1 MSCYRSFSGFSSFF
15 RLDSFKRLRSL
26 GGGFFLLFYLLSY
39 PMFGR
44 EGLGFGDVKLMA
56 VSGLLLGLTM
66 DCAMGAAGINTIATL
81 PVAFFRP
88 QLAAMICGR
97 ENIRE
102 GGIPSPERL
111 GSRKFFLLLLTLT
124 LIHHTIFFL
133 LEALSWSHLLHTLL
147 RIVVS
152 SALSV
157 AFGWIIVRIFTAKLP
172 VRI

>member
-1 MSCYRSFSGFSSFF
+1 MYRTIPYLGLFAAAVLLQIFLFDNLSISVYLNPLIYIVFIVLLP
-15 RLDSFKRLRSL
+15 LDAQPVTLL
-26 GGGFFLLFYLLSY
+26 G
-39 PMFGR
+39 
-44 EGLGFGDVKLMA
+44 
-56 VSGLLLGLTM
+56 SGLLLGLTM

>member
-1 MSCYRSFSGFSSFF
+1 MYRTIPYIGLFAAAVLLQIFLFDNLSISVYLNPLIYIIFIVLLP
-15 RLDSFKRLRSL
+15 LDDQPVTLL
-26 GGGFFLLFYLLSY
+26 G
-39 PMFGR
+39 
-44 EGLGFGDVKLMA
+44 
-56 VSGLLLGLTM
+56 SGLLLGLTM

-152 SALSV
+152 SAVSV

>member
-1 MSCYRSFSGFSSFF
+1 MYRTIHYIGIFAITVLLQVFLFDNLSISVYLNPLIYIIFIVLLP
-15 RLDSFKRLRSL
+15 LDAQPVTLL
-26 GGGFFLLFYLLSY
+26 G
-39 PMFGR
+39 
-44 EGLGFGDVKLMA
+44 
-56 VSGLLLGLTM
+56 SGLLLGLTM

-152 SALSV
+152 SAVSV

>member
-1 MSCYRSFSGFSSFF
+1 MYRTIPYLGLFAAAVLLQIFLFDNLSISVYLNPLIYIIFIVLLP
-15 RLDSFKRLRSL
+15 LDAQPVTLL
-26 GGGFFLLFYLLSY
+26 G
-39 PMFGR
+39 
-44 EGLGFGDVKLMA
+44 
-56 VSGLLLGLTM
+56 SGLLLGLTM
-66 DCAMGAAGINTIATL
+66 DSAMGAAGINTIATL

-111 GSRKFFLLLLTLT
+111 GSRKFFLFLLTLT

-152 SALSV
+152 SAVSV